1 MKHADGRVDNT
12 SIVERN
18 KRKPVVVPG
27 DLNDIAR
34 KRKDSKSSPPSE
46 EYVANHVGI
55 NWNSKKRRAVA

>member
-27 DLNDIAR
+27 DLNWIAR
-34 KRKDSKSSPPSE
+34 KRNDSRTSPPTP
-46 EYVANHVGI
+46 EYERCYQEI
-55 NWNSKKRRAVA
+55 NWNGKQRGVA

>member
-27 DLNDIAR
+27 DLNWIAR
-34 KRKDSKSSPPSE
+34 KRNDSRTSPPTP
-46 EYVANHVGI
+46 EYERAYQEI
-55 NWNSKKRRAVA
+55 NWNGKQRGVA